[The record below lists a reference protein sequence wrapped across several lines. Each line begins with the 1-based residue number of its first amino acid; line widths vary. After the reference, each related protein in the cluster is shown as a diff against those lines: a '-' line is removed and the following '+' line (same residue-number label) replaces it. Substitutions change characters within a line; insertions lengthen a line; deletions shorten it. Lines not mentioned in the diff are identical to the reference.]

1 MGQNTTA
8 YYLLEG
14 LNELGIDYI
23 FGNFGTDYAPIIEEM
38 AKWQQENKPYPQVI
52 LCPHENVAI
61 HMAGGY
67 AMATGR
73 GQVTMVH
80 VDAGT
85 ANAAMGMHNL
95 FRSRVPVFL
104 MAGKAPFTI
113 RGELTGS
120 RDTYVHFVQDPFDMT
135 SVVRPYVKW
144 EYNLPH
150 GVVTKEVLRR
160 GYSIAQ
166 SDPKGPVYLTLPR
179 EVLAATVQEEVRS
192 FDESRFGPVPARGTD
207 GDTVLAIVEK
217 LLQAENP
224 AILTAYAGRNQ
235 AMPALLEAL
244 SMLLGIAVYHSSAY
258 YLNISQESPTFAGFL
273 PENDL
278 ANIDVGILLDVDVP
292 WMPQYG
298 KENRNTYWIHIDVDA
313 GKRAFPLWGFAS
325 NLSVEGDSFLILRD
339 VLKVVQEKMTP
350 ELQEKAQQRL
360 SRLRQHHDG
369 LKEYAAKMASEKGS
383 KNAINPHYVCAEISR
398 AMQEDDILVQE
409 AVMNAPAALLQIAR
423 TKPGTYYG
431 LGGGGLGFS
440 GGAAL
445 GIKLANRDK
454 RVIHLIGDGSFYF
467 STPTA
472 VYAVAQQ
479 EQLPI
484 FTVIFD
490 NGGWQA
496 VKDCTLKVYPE
507 GAAKARDDFQAR
519 IHRHPHLEKVGE
531 AFGTHGEWVEDP
543 DVLPAAIARSMQ
555 AIAEG
560 KAAILVATVQPF

>member
-339 VLKVVQEKMTP
+339 ILKVAQEKMTP

-454 RVIHLIGDGSFYF
+454 RVIHLIGDGSFLF
-467 STPTA
+467 FHANGSLCRSTTRTIA
-472 VYAVAQQ
+472 HFY
-479 EQLPI
+479 
-484 FTVIFD
+484 
-490 NGGWQA
+490 
-496 VKDCTLKVYPE
+496 
-507 GAAKARDDFQAR
+507 RD
-519 IHRHPHLEKVGE
+519 I
-531 AFGTHGEWVEDP
+531 
-543 DVLPAAIARSMQ
+543 
-555 AIAEG
+555 
-560 KAAILVATVQPF
+560 

>member
-61 HMAGGY
+61 HIAGGY

-339 VLKVVQEKMTP
+339 ILKVAQEKMTP